1 MLIPIGVKNEQ
12 FYLQHKD
19 AHSLKKKKKKKM
31 LLFYHYFFSFNSVTI
46 KREKKEYIK
55 INGDHVDK
63 PGMIFPVSVKYKLF
77 VLNKRTPRYFPR
89 YF

>member
-1 MLIPIGVKNEQ
+1 MNNFICSTKTLTP
-12 FYLQHKD
+12 
-19 AHSLKKKKKKKM
+19 KKKKKRRRKCFCFIIIFSPST
-31 LLFYHYFFSFNSVTI
+31 LFVTI
-46 KREKKEYIK
+46 RREKKEYIK

>member
-1 MLIPIGVKNEQ
+1 MNNFICSTKTLTP
-12 FYLQHKD
+12 
-19 AHSLKKKKKKKM
+19 KKKRRRRKCFCFIIIFS
-31 LLFYHYFFSFNSVTI
+31 LSTLFVTI
-46 KREKKEYIK
+46 RREKKYIE

-77 VLNKRTPRYFPR
+77 VLNNRTPRYFQR

>member
-1 MLIPIGVKNEQ
+1 MNNFICSTKTLTP
-12 FYLQHKD
+12 
-19 AHSLKKKKKKKM
+19 LKKGEEENAFV
-31 LLFYHYFFSFNSVTI
+31 LSLFFSLSTLFVMI
-46 KREKKEYIK
+46 RREKKEYIE

-77 VLNKRTPRYFPR
+77 VLSNRTPRYFQR